1 MAFHVVTGGAVGDGC
16 EDRRVSSSS
25 PEAGTTEAA
34 MMTTS
39 RIETALAGA
48 DQTKAVVLGVGA
60 LALTGATF
68 RDQLPGRRAVIVADE
83 NTWGAAGPGAQESLR
98 AAGVDLDEPVIFPG
112 RPVLFADDAT
122 VERVRD
128 ILAGTDAVAVSV
140 GSGSMNDVVKNA
152 SDLLARPYLSVCTAA
167 SVDGYTAEGA
177 AITVKGVKSTVP
189 CRAPVAVVVP
199 VDVMAAAPSRLTAT
213 GLGDLIEKVPAGADW
228 MVADALGVEP
238 VDWDVWDLVQ
248 GPLQEAIADPD
259 GLRRGDME
267 AVAALSE
274 GLQMSGLAIQV
285 HGTSRPASGAGHY
298 FSHQWEME
306 GYGRDWAIPLSHGFK
321 VGLGTLAMC
330 ALYEIVLGL
339 DLSALDV
346 EARLQGWPTPEEDR
360 ARVEALQPVP
370 VIRESAVRESAAKY
384 LTAEAARTR
393 LETLRRVWPEL
404 RFRLGQQ
411 LMPASEV
418 EDILRRVGAIHHP
431 SQIGL
436 SLEQLRVTY
445 LRAQTIRTRYTVLD
459 TLQEAGLLT
468 SVVDRLFAPGGYWY
482 GRSPEPRWTDES

>member
-1 MAFHVVTGGAVGDGC
+1 M
-16 EDRRVSSSS
+16 SSSAS
-25 PEAGTTEAA
+25 PGPA
-34 MMTTS
+34 MTTT

-48 DQTKAVVLGVGA
+48 DQTRAVVMGVGA
-60 LALTGATF
+60 LHLTGATF
-68 RDQLPGRRAVIVADE
+68 REHLPGMRAVILADE
-83 NTWGAAGPGAQESLR
+83 NTWEAAGPGAQESLR
-98 AAGVDLDEPVIFPG
+98 AAGVDLDEPVVFPG
-112 RPVLFADDAT
+112 RPVLFADDAM
-122 VERVRD
+122 VLRVRD
-128 ILAGTDAVAVSV
+128 ILAATDAAAVSV

-152 SDLLARPYLSVCTAA
+152 SDLLDRPYLSVCTAA

-177 AITVKGVKSTVP
+177 AITVKGVKSTVS
-189 CRAPVAVVVP
+189 CRAPIAVVAP
-199 VDVMAAAPSRLTAT
+199 IDVMAAAPSRLTAT
-213 GLGDLIEKVPAGADW
+213 GLGDLFEKVPAGADW

-248 GPLQEAIADPD
+248 GPLQDAIADPD
-259 GLRRGDME
+259 GLRRGDVE

-321 VGLGTLAMC
+321 VGLGKLAMC

-339 DLSALDV
+339 DLSSLNV
-346 EARLQGWPTPEEDR
+346 EHRLHSWPTPEEDR
-360 ARVEALQPVP
+360 ARVEALQPIP

-384 LTAEAARTR
+384 LSRDEARHR
-393 LETLRRVWPEL
+393 LETLKHVWPEL
-404 RFRLGQQ
+404 RFRLAQQ

-431 SQIGL
+431 SQIGI
-436 SLEQLRVTY
+436 SLEELRTTY
-445 LRAQTIRTRYTVLD
+445 LRAQTIRARYTVLD

-468 SVVDRLFAPGGYWY
+468 TVVDRLFAPGGYWY
-482 GRSPEPRWTDES
+482 GRSPEPRWTEDS